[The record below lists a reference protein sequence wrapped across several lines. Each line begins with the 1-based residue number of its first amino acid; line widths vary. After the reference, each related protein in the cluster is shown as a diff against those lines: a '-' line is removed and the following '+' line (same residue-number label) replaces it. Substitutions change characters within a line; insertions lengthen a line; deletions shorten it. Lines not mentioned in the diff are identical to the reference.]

1 MNIKGLT
8 KMNKKKGILALYQ
21 VLLILVFG
29 ITYSFVSVYVVNKY
43 FTFVIKCLGCE

>member
-1 MNIKGLT
+1 MYKIKD
-8 KMNKKKGILALYQ
+8 IFALYQ

-29 ITYSFVSVYVVNKY
+29 ITYSLVSIYLVNKY